1 MQQHTRRAI
10 RLRLAYVGR
19 LERALALWLLEVLVG
34 ACMCRVN
41 YCCQPGTVQCLAGVT
56 DANDQ
61 GRPTDA
67 SWPRVRSACPGQ
79 TRIAH
84 QLYRTRA
91 HDGSWRMSTTKI
103 EGEETLHRH
112 LRAH

>member
-19 LERALALWLLEVLVG
+19 LERALAFWLLEVLVG

-41 YCCQPGTVQCLAGVT
+41 YWQAGTVLGVT

-61 GRPTDA
+61 GRPTYA
-67 SWPRVRSACPGQ
+67 SRPWVGSACPGQSQ

-112 LRAH
+112 LRPH